1 MIDKNGKIGGK
12 VNLIDLLIV
21 LVILAVAAFLGYR
34 FILKDD
40 TGIMNNEPVIIEFTS
55 DEVND
60 YTIERLAAGAPVL
73 DHDENNYLGTVV
85 GFELGEAASY
95 EVNEYGETVRL
106 SLPDCNSVVLTFEG
120 TGRLDGNGVV
130 IGGARY
136 GIGHSMVLFAGD
148 CKLFGKI
155 SGIDP
160 A

>member
-21 LVILAVAAFLGYR
+21 IVILAAIAFVGYR
-34 FILKDD
+34 FILKDK
-40 TGIMNNEPVIIEFTS
+40 TGIINNETVILEFTS
-55 DEVND
+55 EEVND
-60 YTIERLAAGAPVL
+60 FTIERLEAGAPVL
-73 DHDENNYLGTVV
+73 DYDENNYLGTVT
-85 GFELGEAASY
+85 GFELGEPASY

-106 SLPDCNSVVLTFEG
+106 SLPGCNSVVLTAEAAG
-120 TGRLDGNGVV
+120 TLDGNGVV

-136 GIGHSMVLFAGD
+136 GIGHTMIIFAGD

-155 SGIDP
+155 SGINP

>member
-21 LVILAVAAFLGYR
+21 IVILAVAAFVGYR
-34 FILKDD
+34 FILKDR
-40 TGIMNNEPVIIEFTS
+40 TGIITNETVIIEFTS
-55 DEVND
+55 EEVND
-60 YTIERLAAGAPVL
+60 FTVARLEAGVPVM
-73 DHDENNYLGTVV
+73 DYDENNYLGTMID
-85 GFELGEAASY
+85 FRLGEPANFD
-95 EVNEYGETVRL
+95 VDEYGETVRL
-106 SLPDCNSVVLTFEG
+106 SRPDCKSVVLTAEAAG
-120 TGRLDGNGVV
+120 TLDGNGVV

-136 GIGHSMVLFAGD
+136 GIGHSMVIFAGD